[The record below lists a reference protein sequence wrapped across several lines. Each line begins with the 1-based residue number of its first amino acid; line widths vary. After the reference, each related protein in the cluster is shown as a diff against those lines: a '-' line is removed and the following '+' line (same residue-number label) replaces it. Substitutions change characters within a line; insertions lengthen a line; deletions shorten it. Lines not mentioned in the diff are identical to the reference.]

1 MPLCQI
7 FSGDCHLERL
17 IIELPA
23 LVNYEVVKGR
33 TFGDFIGFM
42 AKDIQTKIE
51 PLTTGGS
58 GIGCNIDH
66 TDVARKL
73 RQLTSYLETGYKETT
88 KNSLRLTILNGS
100 PEEDIKERIKDLVE
114 DTLETRFDRI
124 VKEVETLMRKFENGE
139 KKECFMELYSK

>member
-1 MPLCQI
+1 M
-7 FSGDCHLERL
+7 ERL

-23 LVNYEVVKGR
+23 LVNYEVVKDR
-33 TFGDFIGFM
+33 TLGDLIGYM
-42 AKDIQTKIE
+42 AKEIQTRIE
-51 PLTTGGS
+51 PMTTGVDCS
-58 GIGCNIDH
+58 IDN

-88 KNSLRLTILNGS
+88 KNSLRLAILNGS

-114 DTLETRFDRI
+114 DTLEARFDRI
-124 VKEVETLMRKFENGE
+124 VKEVENLMRKFENGE

>member
-1 MPLCQI
+1 MPK
-7 FSGDCHLERL
+7 FPGDCHLERL

-23 LVNYEVVKGR
+23 LVNYEVVTDR
-33 TFGDFIGFM
+33 TLGDFISNM
-42 AKDIQTKIE
+42 AKDIQTRIE
-51 PLTTGGS
+51 PLTTGS
-58 GIGCNIDH
+58 GIDCSIDH

-88 KNSLRLTILNGS
+88 KNSLRLAILNGS
-100 PEEDIKERIKDLVE
+100 PDEDIKERIKDLVE